1 MLTNAK
7 KSSTVNWKR
16 IAKKLAQVIVDFN
29 DDEEDL
35 LLISE
40 KDYGFAKQVLKD
52 VKHHF
57 S

>member
-1 MLTNAK
+1 MQRNMLTNAK

-35 LLISE
+35 LLIAE

-52 VKHHF
+52 AK
-57 S
+57 